1 MQNTRSFPL
10 SFEPFASSGQAKE
23 SLAKKSRPLPYNCL
37 KIARNGCKN
46 LTPRPTEEHCRASS
60 NRNSCPSASH
70 SLLLNNRCRAGYAI
84 AHNFLNGNYTKA
96 CLPSCMS
103 ISGSKWAGRRVV
115 FPNRKKPNAP
125 TKFRYNFRCGKPFW
139 TAMMI

>member
-1 MQNTRSFPL
+1 LQRIKSFPL
-10 SFEPFASSGQAKE
+10 SFERPKE

-60 NRNSCPSASH
+60 NRNSC
-70 SLLLNNRCRAGYAI
+70 YAI

-96 CLPSCMS
+96 
-103 ISGSKWAGRRVV
+103 GRSFRIEKNLMFQPILNIIFV
-115 FPNRKKPNAP
+115 FEKR
-125 TKFRYNFRCGKPFW
+125 FGGQ
-139 TAMMI
+139 